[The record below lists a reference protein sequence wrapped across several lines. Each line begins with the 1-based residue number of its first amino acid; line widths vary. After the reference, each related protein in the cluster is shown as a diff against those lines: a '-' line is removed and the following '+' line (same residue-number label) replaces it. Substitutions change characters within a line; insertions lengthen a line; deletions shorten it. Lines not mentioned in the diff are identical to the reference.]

1 MASNYI
7 GVYLLQFLAA
17 LLFLAALFFCFFDI
31 FDEWVCVVSM
41 HF

>member
-7 GVYLLQFLAA
+7 GVHLLQFLAA
-17 LLFLAALFFCFFDI
+17 LLFLAALFFFFDI